1 MSHCARSQMAS
12 ASGPLIAVITSKYSA
27 VSRASISLTL
37 ATTSSTTRTR
47 ADMAFLSSGVTEEMT
62 NRFDE
67 LADRDRLG
75 QVSLAAAAA
84 DTLFVT
90 LHGEGGD
97 RDDRNGFQLRVVLQ
111 PFGDFEP

>member
-37 ATTSSTTRTR
+37 ATTSSTTRPR
-47 ADMAFLSSGVTEEMT
+47 ADMDFLSSGVTEEMT
-62 NRFDE
+62 IFFDD
-67 LADRDRLG
+67 LSHRDRFG
-75 QVSLAAAAA
+75 QVGLAAATA
-84 DTLFVT
+84 DALFVT

-97 RDDRNGFQLRVVLQ
+97 GNDRNRFQL
-111 PFGDFEP
+111 